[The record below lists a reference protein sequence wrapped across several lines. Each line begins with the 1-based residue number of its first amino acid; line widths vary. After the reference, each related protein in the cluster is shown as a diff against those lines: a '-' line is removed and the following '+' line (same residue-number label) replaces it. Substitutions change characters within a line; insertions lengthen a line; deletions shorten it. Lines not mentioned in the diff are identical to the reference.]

1 MQRSNLLLSSIIFPS
16 ILKVIAFNTNK
27 PSIIGFHNLI
37 HIKSS
42 NNNFYKSFITRSMS
56 TISPSLSL
64 SQGEELPDLVHN
76 LNSVKSKMGASAI
89 TSNRNMSELTL
100 IAVSKTKPPEAIQTL
115 YDFGHRDFGENYFQE
130 LLEKAEKLPRDISW
144 HFIGHLQSGKA
155 SKLIRE
161 VPNLVVVETVDTLK
175 LASKLNAACITANR
189 PNLDIY
195 LQVHTSDEE
204 TKSGVTP
211 DELNELV
218 DAIVKDCP
226 NLTIKGLMTIG
237 APGDLSCFDKLVS
250 CRATVAGLLN
260 VPVESLHL
268 SMGMSGDFEEA
279 IAKGATHIR
288 VGSTIFGAR
297 IYPK

>member
-1 MQRSNLLLSSIIFPS
+1 
-16 ILKVIAFNTNK
+16 
-27 PSIIGFHNLI
+27 
-37 HIKSS
+37 
-42 NNNFYKSFITRSMS
+42 MS
-56 TISPSLSL
+56 TTQSSS
-64 SQGEELPDLVHN
+64 SSSSSTSSSELPDLVFN
-76 LNSVKSKMGASAI
+76 LNAVKAKMEAAM
-89 TSNRNMSELTL
+89 TSNNRNISDVTL
-100 IAVSKTKPPEAIQTL
+100 IAVSKTKPSEAIQTL
-115 YDFGHRDFGENYFQE
+115 YDYGHRDFGENYFQE
-130 LLEKAEKLPRDISW
+130 LLEKAQKLPRDISW

-161 VPNLVVVETVDTLK
+161 VPNLAVIETVDTLK
-175 LASKLNAACITANR
+175 LASKLNAACTTANR

-195 LQVHTSDEE
+195 IQVHTSDEE
-204 TKSGVTP
+204 TKSGVTS
-211 DELNELV
+211 DELPELV

-226 NLTIKGLMTIG
+226 CLTIKGLMTIG

-250 CRATVAGLLN
+250 SRATVAGLLN

>member
-1 MQRSNLLLSSIIFPS
+1 
-16 ILKVIAFNTNK
+16 
-27 PSIIGFHNLI
+27 
-37 HIKSS
+37 
-42 NNNFYKSFITRSMS
+42 MS